1 MKETSDNNDNETK
14 ILDFMAMTE
23 TGDPEVAKKY
33 LINSNWDVISAVNL
47 FFGKINV
54 NNNLPRENNL
64 DNNNILNRP
73 FTNNNNINNNQQDEG
88 FLSRYIFSPLV
99 GIFSTI
105 MGACK
110 EKRDIE
116 RDEEER
122 IFHFLPN
129 KTYDPYKFCQLITR
143 RIGIIIFYNANNVQF
158 MTNFVTQ
165 VSRNSIIMNLL
176 RQYFIIYPL
185 LENTNDGYK
194 MQNAISDTQLNF
206 PAFVLCF
213 NGSRNQDRD
222 YVNYIFSRT
231 FVINILEGD
240 SVSLESFN
248 KALIDC
254 TEQLGISYSD
264 NSGFVPM
271 SDGDVLEQQKNEM
284 EQLER
289 QVQMKEEE
297 KRKEVMREQ
306 NMIKEEEKKL
316 KEIENKAKEAKKLVV
331 DEPEEGNPDATII
344 CFRYPDGEKRKDRR
358 FLKTHTIK
366 NLYDYI
372 TTLGNEIYSEEGHN
386 GFSLFQ
392 PFPPKKYTN
401 MENTL
406 EQEGLFPNAVI
417 QIREE

>member
-1 MKETSDNNDNETK
+1 
-14 ILDFMAMTE
+14 
-23 TGDPEVAKKY
+23 
-33 LINSNWDVISAVNL
+33 
-47 FFGKINV
+47 
-54 NNNLPRENNL
+54 
-64 DNNNILNRP
+64 
-73 FTNNNNINNNQQDEG
+73 
-88 FLSRYIFSPLV
+88 
-99 GIFSTI
+99 
-105 MGACK
+105 
-110 EKRDIE
+110 
-116 RDEEER
+116 
-122 IFHFLPN
+122 
-129 KTYDPYKFCQLITR
+129 
-143 RIGIIIFYNANNVQF
+143 

-176 RQYFIIYPL
+176 RQYFVIYPL
-185 LENTNDGYK
+185 LENTSDGYK

-316 KEIENKAKEAKKLVV
+316 KEIENKDKEAKKLVV

>member
-1 MKETSDNNDNETK
+1 
-14 ILDFMAMTE
+14 
-23 TGDPEVAKKY
+23 
-33 LINSNWDVISAVNL
+33 
-47 FFGKINV
+47 
-54 NNNLPRENNL
+54 
-64 DNNNILNRP
+64 
-73 FTNNNNINNNQQDEG
+73 
-88 FLSRYIFSPLV
+88 
-99 GIFSTI
+99 

-185 LENTNDGYK
+185 LENTSDGYK